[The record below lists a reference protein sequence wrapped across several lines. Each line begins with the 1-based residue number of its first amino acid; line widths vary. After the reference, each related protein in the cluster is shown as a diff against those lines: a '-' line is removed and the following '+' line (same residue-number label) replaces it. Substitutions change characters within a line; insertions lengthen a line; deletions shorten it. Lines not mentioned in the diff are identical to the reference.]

1 MTLPFRTL
9 LCFGEVLSSRV
20 VCDSNGEP
28 KGYEFS
34 TLEAA
39 ELAIKMLDAWIFSIY
54 MPLHAQPPWLF
65 FSSPFLSLMEFG
77 FLATFAFW
85 IA

>member
-1 MTLPFRTL
+1 MTLPYRTL
-9 LCFGEVLSSRV
+9 LCFGEVLSSWV

-54 MPLHAQPPWLF
+54 MPLHAQQGRTDSLTF
-65 FSSPFLSLMEFG
+65 FFLLHFCH
-77 FLATFAFW
+77 
-85 IA
+85 